1 LSIQV
6 THDFG
11 VNSVATEVHNSELE
25 DMNSC
30 QGEYNLYIMCKCAIL
45 CVCADYLLQLSLN
58 SKTI

>member
-1 LSIQV
+1 VVLSIQV

-45 CVCADYLLQLSLN
+45 CVCVC
-58 SKTI
+58 